1 MSDFAK
7 ARVDSAVES
16 VLGQRDDPKAWAKR
30 LRGMYLRRQTLLPCQ
45 IRLASE
51 ALGEVWDGGQCRAVE
66 REGEAA

>member
-51 ALGEVWDGGQCRAVE
+51 ALGEVWDGGQCRA
-66 REGEAA
+66 ADPIQ